1 MCKER
6 LVFIVAGSMVGL
18 SALLVYFVSPWWLI
32 MTAFVAINMIQAGL
46 TGFCPLTK
54 VLNALKVERCE
65 TVSPLN

>member
-6 LVFIVAGSMVGL
+6 IVFIVAGSMVGI
-18 SALLVYFVSPWWLI
+18 SALLVYFVSPWWLL
-32 MTAFVAINMIQAGL
+32 MTAFVAVNMIQSGL

-54 VLNALKVERCE
+54 ILNALKVEHCE